1 VQIFLSIEI
10 LFLFLDLELL
20 GINHDSFYMKNQ
32 DFNNKKI
39 FFIKIK
45 KKKMIK

>member
-39 FFIKIK
+39 FFYQNK
-45 KKKMIK
+45 KEKND